1 MDLQKFKDKMQ
12 TENALPLNILLDEA
26 PSVHKNGFT
35 EVDAAGEFMQDI
47 VDKLSMIKMISKDL
61 RTGTMPVDDNPVKLT
76 YNKVI
81 CIEELTELA
90 AVIIDYE
97 SYCSGSDADAD
108 ETVREHHEKLI
119 NKKYALLEEFAD
131 VTICLHLMK
140 KAYGLTDEMISKA
153 VRIKLDNFK
162 KKKEKIMTLK
172 EFAQKLNGREYG
184 WPQFTKE
191 DLAIAKENG
200 FIIVHGA
207 SDDLMEID
215 GAIND
220 EGDCF
225 DGGTLKLDIAD
236 GKFVDSDDEESF
248 DVVAIEARW
257 CKGHDNEMNVIP
269 WTYATSVPHEKFM
282 IYEDGKPYCQGIVFQ
297 NDALREPAAVPKTV
311 EIELSREQFEKLKT
325 VNSGNRARFYCKETR
340 ECFTLYND

>member
-1 MDLQKFKDKMQ
+1 MM
-12 TENALPLNILLDEA
+12 
-26 PSVHKNGFT
+26 
-35 EVDAAGEFMQDI
+35 
-47 VDKLSMIKMISKDL
+47 
-61 RTGTMPVDDNPVKLT
+61 
-76 YNKVI
+76 
-81 CIEELTELA
+81 
-90 AVIIDYE
+90 
-97 SYCSGSDADAD
+97 
-108 ETVREHHEKLI
+108 
-119 NKKYALLEEFAD
+119 
-131 VTICLHLMK
+131 
-140 KAYGLTDEMISKA
+140 
-153 VRIKLDNFK
+153 
-162 KKKEKIMTLK
+162 LK
-172 EFAQKLNGREYG
+172 EFAQKLNGREYN

-200 FIIVHGA
+200 FIIVSGA

-236 GKFVDSDDEESF
+236 GKFVDSDEEESF

-257 CKGHDNEMNVIP
+257 CKDHDDEMNVIP

-311 EIELSREQFEKLKT
+311 KIELSREQFEKLKT
-325 VNSGNRARFYCKETR
+325 VNDGDRTIFYCKETK
-340 ECFTLYND
+340 ECFTLYNAV

>member
-35 EVDAAGEFMQDI
+35 EVDAAGEFMQDV
-47 VDKLSMIKMISKDL
+47 VDKLSMVKMICKDL
-61 RTGTMPVDDNPVKLT
+61 RTGEMPVDDNPVKLT

-81 CIEELTELA
+81 YIEELTELA
-90 AVIIDYE
+90 AAIIDYE
-97 SYCSGSDADAD
+97 SYCSGSDAD
-108 ETVREHHEKLI
+108 ETAREHHKKLI

-131 VTICLHLMK
+131 VMICLHLMK
-140 KAYGLTDEMISKA
+140 KKYGLTDEMISKA

-184 WPQFTKE
+184 YPQFTKE

-200 FIIVHGA
+200 FIIVRGA

-236 GKFVDSDDEESF
+236 GKFVDSDEDESF

-257 CKGHDNEMNVIP
+257 CKDHDDEMNIIP

-297 NDALREPAAVPKTV
+297 NDALREPAAASKTV

-325 VNSGNRARFYCKETR
+325 MNDGDRARFYCKETK
-340 ECFTLYND
+340 ECFTMYNN